1 MPVVEYMLHK
11 VGKRARQAPHWIED
25 GGHWHSPF
33 DNTMVGWVDS
43 DRDYWVPDTV
53 VTLTREEFIARA
65 MAIHAQYPMHHPEAD
80 PVHDDVDGEPSPMS
94 DDSASAW
101 AGHWYDT
108 FAAGKSG

>member
-11 VGKRARQAPHWIED
+11 VGKRAKQAPHWIED
-25 GGHWHSPF
+25 GGHWQSPLDHSL
-33 DNTMVGWVDS
+33 VGWIDS

-65 MAIHAQYPMHHPEAD
+65 MTIHAQYPMYHPENDIAD
-80 PVHDDVDGEPSPMS
+80 DDGEPSPMS

-101 AGHWYDT
+101 VGEWYDA
-108 FAAGKSG
+108 FVAGNSG

>member
-11 VGKRARQAPHWIED
+11 VGKRAKQAPHWVED
-25 GGHWHSPF
+25 GGYWQSPL

-53 VTLTREEFIARA
+53 VTLTREEFITRA
-65 MAIHAQYPMHHPEAD
+65 MAIHAQYPLATLSDEP
-80 PVHDDVDGEPSPMS
+80 DDSDGVMS

-101 AGHWYDT
+101 AGSWYDT
-108 FAAGKSG
+108 FVANQSG